1 MANDAV
7 HTAGTDAD
15 AKRDQA
21 EPTAARASREKRPQA
36 EVNADSDL
44 VRPPE
49 LEVVPA
55 YDKLVP
61 AHDKL
66 VPAYDKLKPALP
78 VMVPVPEMKSMHVP
92 GRSPVVPRSGTANAC
107 DDEGIA
113 Q

>member
-1 MANDAV
+1 MVRSEPSCDAPNQSFCLP
-7 HTAGTDAD
+7 D
-15 AKRDQA
+15 
-21 EPTAARASREKRPQA
+21 
-36 EVNADSDL
+36 
-44 VRPPE
+44 

-78 VMVPVPEMKSMHVP
+78 VMLPVPEMKSMHVP
-92 GRSPVVPRSGTANAC
+92 GRSPVVPRSGSAANAC